1 MGYFTETGGTSG
13 TGGGDYP
20 AAEDGVYTCRM
31 KDIEPCQMGSFDDP
45 AVMEDKYRFVFE
57 SIEEMDENGKPYR
70 FNKITGRKH
79 GHDKAGLTILLD
91 QMFGRRLTAAEFAAL
106 DIEEMQAKKWRV
118 NVELYQN
125 AKGYDQ
131 NKILS
136 VKPLGA
142 KGKGMPGQKP
152 SPKPLEP
159 DEDENA
165 GLVDPFG
172 DD

>member
-57 SIEEMDENGKPYR
+57 TVEEMDENDKPFR

-91 QMFGRRLTAAEFAAL
+91 QMFGRRLTAAEFADL

-142 KGKGMPGQKP
+142 KGKGMPGAKP
-152 SPKPLEP
+152 VHPEP
-159 DEDENA
+159 DEDENRDIS
-165 GLVDPFG
+165 DPFAE
-172 DD
+172 